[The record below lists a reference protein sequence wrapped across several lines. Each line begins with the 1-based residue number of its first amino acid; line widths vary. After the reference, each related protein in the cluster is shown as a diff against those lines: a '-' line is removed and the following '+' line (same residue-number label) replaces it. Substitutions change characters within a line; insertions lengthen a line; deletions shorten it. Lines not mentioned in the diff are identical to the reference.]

1 VFAFQELIN
10 DAETR
15 YMDVACFEDGEQF
28 EIVLAC
34 SDGLLRKFG
43 FSKDQLHLSMESQT
57 PETHAFLRVIKC
69 DEMFD
74 FLTSS
79 TNGNIGFWTRKNLIK
94 LKEISVHASG
104 INSML
109 W

>member
-1 VFAFQELIN
+1 
-10 DAETR
+10 
-15 YMDVACFEDGEQF
+15 MDVACFEDEEQL
-28 EIVLAC
+28 EIILAC
-34 SDGLLRKFG
+34 SDGVLRKFG
-43 FSKDQLHLSMESQT
+43 FAFSKDQLHLLTESET
-57 PETHAFLRVIKC
+57 PETHAFLRIVNC
-69 DEMFD
+69 DDDETFD

-79 TNGNIGFWTRKNLIK
+79 TNGNIGFWTRKTLTK

>member
-1 VFAFQELIN
+1 
-10 DAETR
+10 
-15 YMDVACFEDGEQF
+15 MDVVCFEDDDRL

-34 SDGLLRKFG
+34 SDGVLRKFG
-43 FSKDQLHLSMESQT
+43 FDFSKDHLHLLMESET
-57 PETHAFLRVIKC
+57 PETHAFLRVMKC
-69 DEMFD
+69 DEPFD
-74 FLTSS
+74 ILTSS
-79 TNGNIGFWTRKNLIK
+79 TNGNVGFWTRKTLTK